1 MANPILG
8 LMTDSFPDS
17 IEGLTNQISQI
28 EENISAIQEEKD
40 ALITAMQDIRQQ
52 VLDIITAQ
60 ADYIYKGPA
69 FYSGND
75 GDDASRSINVSDWR
89 AFNIVNT
96 PVNGTNYFDVT
107 TNPPTSKTY
116 NDGSDP
122 ENTDPISTFTPYTEI
137 TGSIDTSELNEK
149 STDFSFITDYIH
161 KPVIEL
167 SGFYGINDKLSQLN
181 NAKNYLNIDKQKY
194 SDAISVLGR
203 YR

>member
-1 MANPILG
+1 MANPVLG
-8 LMTDSFPDS
+8 LMVDSFPES
-17 IEGLTNQISQI
+17 IEGLTNQISQL
-28 EENISAIQEEKD
+28 EEKISTIQEEKD
-40 ALITAMQDIRQQ
+40 SLITTMQDIRQQ
-52 VLDIITAQ
+52 TLDIITNQ
-60 ADYIYKGPA
+60 ADHVYKGPA

-89 AFNIVNT
+89 AFNIVTN

-107 TNPPTSKTY
+107 TSPPTSKVY

-122 ENTDPISTFTPYTEI
+122 ENTDPISTFTPYIEVTE
-137 TGSIDTSELNEK
+137 SIDTTELSEK
-149 STDFSFITDYIH
+149 VTDFSFITDYIH

-181 NAKNYLNIDKQKY
+181 NAKNYLNIDKEKY
-194 SDAISVLGR
+194 SNAISVLGR